1 MVNNATDPNA
11 SLDPNAQQSG
21 FMVEQDPL
29 ALNSTTS
36 NRTASSA
43 QALVAGGPNLEI
55 ITPDQEVVQN
65 RMVFSTVNEE
75 VRGAKPLILRN
86 TGDAPLT
93 ITLNLGDSQEK
104 NNAVPGRLVDHERAA
119 DFRILNTPIGTPVNL
134 NPGASLNV
142 SVQFAPQRQS
152 VSTPT
157 GITDTLNGENY
168 ASLSITSNDPDLGIA
183 TVNLA
188 GLNAGQY
195 EGHTEPSVAE
205 ISRTLG
211 YGIDIGTEHDPLI
224 SSKLLGD
231 EVYSPYWVRANANST
246 TELFPVAV
254 FSSRSDVPHDRVDFH
269 YKGDPIDKNNL
280 LYLFAGRNDDDNVPG
295 SNNLSG
301 GENQKLLPKIMTSPF
316 GDSLPPTSNTV
327 DFSPTRPFTLKRGD
341 GFGDD
346 NLNGPAK
353 THGFRTFAMRD
364 ANGVIVP
371 DTWLV
376 TTDIGTNVGRNG
388 DYQDVV
394 WVMKNARPEN
404 AALDPAR
411 GGLVPGAD
419 GLIQNFNQAYPG
431 SLKDKDGQTIGFTGV
446 QLNNTDGYTPTTSYK
461 PALLDIDPNTGV
473 LKVTSTAGG
482 NSSDNNLVNGLETTF
497 DGRAGKAR
505 ISSKLLGGLS
515 YLNAGFEQTGLMFG
529 PNDDNFM
536 KLVARALP
544 DGGVGLEFYK
554 EIQGAGD
561 RMGDLIPL
569 ANPSALQSLE
579 LMLLTD
585 PQAKTV
591 HAAYQAIYNTGADS
605 GVVLLP
611 NFVSLKG
618 DDFGR
623 FMTAQSKAGILS
635 SNKGGTPFTATFD
648 RFAIESNEAPLAARR
663 VIDRFDVGSNS
674 SFPAPTGWRSDAG
687 FFTPSDAPSEIG
699 AGSQADI
706 ANTTNDTIY
715 RTYRARIPGVSQTTG
730 EAVLAYNFPLAPGNY
745 DVRLHFAEIFFGV
758 AGGGPAGSGVGSRVF
773 DINIEG
779 KTLLQN
785 FDITAA
791 AGGAMT
797 AVVVPVEDI
806 QVNDGVLNLNL
817 NADVNYGAISGIE
830 ILQKV

>member
-29 ALNSTTS
+29 ALNTTTS

-43 QALVAGGPNLEI
+43 QALVAGPNLEI
-55 ITPDQEVVQN
+55 ITPDQDVVQN

-86 TGDAPLT
+86 TGDAALT

-104 NNAVPGRLVDHERAA
+104 DNAVPGRIIDHERAA
-119 DFRILNTPIGTPVNL
+119 DFRILNTPTGTPFSL

-168 ASLSITSNDPDLGIA
+168 ASLNITSNDPDLGTA

-188 GLNAGQY
+188 GLNAGDY
-195 EGHTEPSVAE
+195 EGPREPSLAE
-205 ISRTLG
+205 ITRTFG
-211 YGIDIGTEHDPLI
+211 FGIDIGTQHDPGV
-224 SSKLLGD
+224 SNTLLGD
-231 EVYSPYWVRANANST
+231 EIYVPNWVRADANRPV
-246 TELFPVAV
+246 ELWSLAV
-254 FSSRSDVPHDRVDFH
+254 FSSRSDVPHDSVTFEAKPGTGGNRGLIYV
-269 YKGDPIDKNNL
+269 L
-280 LYLFAGRNDDDNVPG
+280 AGRNDDDNVPG

-301 GENQKLLPKIMTSPF
+301 GENQKLLPKIMPTPF
-316 GDSLPPTSNTV
+316 SDSQVPTSNTV
-327 DFSPTRPFTLKRGD
+327 DFSPTSPFALKRGNGYTD
-341 GFGDD
+341 ITR
-346 NLNGPAK
+346 NGPGRIQGFK
-353 THGFRTFAMRD
+353 TYAVRD
-364 ANGVIVP
+364 ADGVIVP
-371 DTWLV
+371 DTWLIAC
-376 TTDIGTNVGRNG
+376 DIGINFPRNF
-388 DYQDVV
+388 DFQDDI
-394 WVMKNARPEN
+394 WLMKYAKPEN

-411 GGLVPGAD
+411 GGLVPGSD
-419 GLIQNFNQAYPG
+419 GLIHNFNQAYPG
-431 SLKDKDGQTIGFTGV
+431 SLKDKDGQTIGFTDV
-446 QLNNTDGYTPTTSYK
+446 QLNGTDGFTPTTSYK
-461 PALLDIDPNTGV
+461 PALLDIDPSTSV
-473 LKVTSTAGG
+473 LKVTSTAGANG
-482 NSSDNNLVNGLETTF
+482 SDNNLVNGLQTTF
-497 DGRAGKAR
+497 DGRAGKAM
-505 ISSKLLGGLS
+505 ITTKLLGDLS
-515 YLNAGFEQTGLMFG
+515 YLNAGVEQAGVMIG

-544 DGGVGLEFYK
+544 GGGVGLEFYK
-554 EIQGAGD
+554 EIQGVGD
-561 RMGDLIPL
+561 RLGSLIPI

-579 LMLLTD
+579 LMLYTD

-591 HAAYQAIYNTGADS
+591 RAGYNAIYNTGASS
-605 GVVLLP
+605 GVVPLSS
-611 NFVSLKG
+611 FTVLKG

-623 FMTAQSKAGILS
+623 FLTAQSKAGILT

-648 RFAIESNEAPLAARR
+648 RFAVERNETPVAARN
-663 VIDRFDVGSNS
+663 VIGRYDVGSNS
-674 SFPAPTGWRSDAG
+674 SFPAPTGWSSDAG
-687 FFTPSDAPSEIG
+687 LFTPSDAPSEIG

-715 RTYRARIPGVSQTTG
+715 RTYRARIPGVAPTG
-730 EAVLAYNFPLAPGNY
+730 DPVLSYNFGLASGKY

-758 AGGGPAGSGVGSRVF
+758 PGGGPAGSGVGSRVF

-779 KTLLQN
+779 KTLLRN

-797 AVVVPVEDI
+797 AVVVPIEDI
-806 QVNDGVLNLNL
+806 EVNDGALNLRL

>member
-29 ALNSTTS
+29 ALNTTTS

-43 QALVAGGPNLEI
+43 QALVAGPNLQI
-55 ITPDQEVVQN
+55 VTPDQEVVQN

-86 TGDAPLT
+86 TGDAALT

-104 NNAVPGRLVDHERAA
+104 NNAVPGRLIDHERAA
-119 DFRILNTPIGTPVNL
+119 DFRILNTPTGTPFTL

-152 VSTPT
+152 LSTPT

-168 ASLSITSNDPDLGIA
+168 ASLNITSNDPDLGIA
-183 TVNLA
+183 RVNLA
-188 GLNAGQY
+188 GLNAGDY
-195 EGHTEPSVAE
+195 ESSREPSVAE

-211 YGIDIGTEHDPLI
+211 YGIDIGAEHDPLI

-231 EVYSPYWVRANANST
+231 EVYSPYWVRADANSAA
-246 TELFPVAV
+246 ELFPVAV
-254 FSSRSDVPHDRVDFH
+254 FSSRSDVPHDRVDFRL
-269 YKGDPIDKNNL
+269 KGTTKDNL

-301 GENQKLLPKIMTSPF
+301 GENQKLLPKIMTTPF
-316 GDSLPPTSNTV
+316 SDSVTPTSNTV
-327 DFSPTRPFTLKRGD
+327 DFSPSGPFTLKRGD
-341 GFGDD
+341 GFMDD

-353 THGFRTFAMRD
+353 THGFRTYAMRD
-364 ANGVIVP
+364 ADGVIVP
-371 DTWLV
+371 NTWLV

-388 DYQDVV
+388 DYQDVM

-461 PALLDIDPNTGV
+461 PALLDIDPNTSV

-482 NSSDNNLVNGLETTF
+482 NGSDNNLVNGLQTTF
-497 DGRAGKAR
+497 DGRAGR
-505 ISSKLLGGLS
+505 SVVSTKLLGDLS
-515 YLNAGFEQTGLMFG
+515 YLNAGFEQAGVMIG

-544 DGGVGLEFYK
+544 GGGVGLEFYK
-554 EIQGAGD
+554 EIQGVGD
-561 RMGDLIPL
+561 RMGNLIPI

-579 LMLLTD
+579 LMLYTD

-591 HAAYQAIYNTGADS
+591 RAGYNAIYNTGANS
-605 GVVLLP
+605 GVVPLSS
-611 NFVSLKG
+611 FVSLKG

-623 FMTAQSKAGILS
+623 FLTAQSKAGILT

-648 RFAIESNEAPLAARR
+648 RFAVERNETPIAARNVLAR
-663 VIDRFDVGSNS
+663 YDVGSNS
-674 SFPAPTGWRSDAG
+674 SFPAPTGWSSDAG
-687 FFTPSDAPSEIG
+687 LFTPSDAPSEIG

-730 EAVLAYNFPLAPGNY
+730 EAVLSYNFPLASGKY

-758 AGGGPAGSGVGSRVF
+758 PGGGPAGSGVGSRVF

-779 KTLLQN
+779 KNLLQN

-797 AVVVPVEDI
+797 AIVVPIEDI

-830 ILQKV
+830 ILKKV

>member
-1 MVNNATDPNA
+1 MVNNVTDPNA

-21 FMVEQDPL
+21 FIVEQDPL

-43 QALVAGGPNLEI
+43 QALVAGPNLEI

-75 VRGAKPLILRN
+75 VRAAKPLILRN
-86 TGDAPLT
+86 TGDAALT

-104 NNAVPGRLVDHERAA
+104 DNAVPGRLVDHDRAA
-119 DFRILNTPIGTPVNL
+119 DFRILNTPTGTPVNL

-168 ASLSITSNDPDLGIA
+168 ASLNITSNDPDQGIA
-183 TVNLA
+183 KVNLA
-188 GLNAGQY
+188 GLNASDY
-195 EGHTEPSVAE
+195 EGPREPSLAE
-205 ISRTLG
+205 ITRTFG
-211 YGIDIGTEHDPLI
+211 YGIDIGAQHDPGG
-224 SSKLLGD
+224 SKTLLGD
-231 EVYSPYWVRANANST
+231 EVYSPYWVRANASESV
-246 TELFPVAV
+246 ELFPLAV
-254 FSSRSDVPHDRVDFH
+254 FSSRSDVPHDSVLFRN
-269 YKGDPIDKNNL
+269 KGTTKDNPIYL
-280 LYLFAGRNDDDNVPG
+280 LAGRNDDDNVPG

-301 GENQKLLPKIMTSPF
+301 GENQKVLPKIMTTPF
-316 GDSLPPTSNTV
+316 SDSLPPTSSTV
-327 DFSPTRPFTLKRGD
+327 DFTPSGSFTLRRGD
-341 GFGDD
+341 GFIDD

-353 THGFRTFAMRD
+353 THGFRIYAMRD
-364 ANGVIVP
+364 ADGVIVP

-376 TTDIGTNVGRNG
+376 STDIGTNEGRNF
-388 DYQDVV
+388 DFQDVV

-411 GGLVPGAD
+411 GGLVPGSD
-419 GLIQNFNQAYPG
+419 NLINNFNQAYPG
-431 SLKDKDGQTIGFTGV
+431 SLKDKDGQTIGFTSV
-446 QLNNTDGYTPTTSYK
+446 QLNNTDGYTSTTSYK
-461 PALLDIDPNTGV
+461 PALLDIDANTGV

-482 NSSDNNLVNGLETTF
+482 NGSDNNLVNGLQTTF
-497 DGRAGKAR
+497 DSRAGKAMV
-505 ISSKLLGGLS
+505 STKLLGDLS
-515 YLNAGFEQTGLMFG
+515 YLNAGVEQAGVMIG

-544 DGGVGLEFYK
+544 NGGGVGLEFYK
-554 EIQGAGD
+554 EIQGVGD
-561 RMGDLIPL
+561 RMGSLLPI

-579 LMLLTD
+579 LMLFTD

-591 HAAYQAIYNTGADS
+591 RAGYHAIYNTGADS
-605 GVVLLP
+605 GVVPLS
-611 NFVSLKG
+611 NFTVLKG
-618 DDFGR
+618 DDFGH
-623 FMTAQSKAGILS
+623 FITAQSKAGILTS
-635 SNKGGTPFTATFD
+635 HKGGTAFTATFD
-648 RFAIESNEAPLAARR
+648 RFAVERNETPVAARNVLAR
-663 VIDRFDVGSNS
+663 YDVGSNS
-674 SFPAPTGWRSDAG
+674 SFPAPPGWSSDAG
-687 FFTPSDAPSEIG
+687 LFTPSDAPSEIG

-715 RTYRARIPGVSQTTG
+715 RTYRARIPGVSPAG
-730 EAVLAYNFPLAPGNY
+730 DPVLSYNFPLASGKY

-758 AGGGPAGSGVGSRVF
+758 SGGGPAGSGVGSRVF

-779 KTLLQN
+779 KTLLRN
-785 FDITAA
+785 LDITAA

-797 AVVVPVEDI
+797 AVVVPIEDI
-806 QVNDGVLNLNL
+806 QVNDGALNLRL

-830 ILQKV
+830 ILQKA